1 MLKLVRFLK
10 PYKVQVILGP
20 MFKLVE
26 AVFELIIPLIMAR
39 VIDIGVKNRDVGY
52 VFKMGIVM
60 ILLGAVGFC
69 STFVCQYFAAKSS
82 QGFGTNLR
90 NALFEHINE
99 FSHRE
104 LDKFSS
110 GSLITRLTS
119 DVNQLQLSVAMF
131 IRLVIRAP
139 FLIVGSIIMAISIDL
154 KISMIFLVTSLLISV
169 SLYFIITKS
178 VPFLKKIQKSL
189 DKLALITKEDLEG
202 TRVIRAFS
210 KQDWSK
216 SRFNNVNS
224 DILEISCRVSKISS
238 LLNPVT
244 YVAINLAIVC
254 IIWFGGMRAY
264 HGDITQGEIIA
275 LVNYM
280 MQILLALIVVSNLI
294 VIFTKAFA
302 SADRINEILDTKI
315 SIQNNYRKIYVKSE
329 NAIKIEFDN
338 VSFKY
343 TENSKYAIENINL
356 SIDYGEK
363 VGIIG
368 ATGSGKST
376 FVNLIPRFYDVSN
389 GSILLNGINVKDYNI
404 LDLRRRISI
413 VHQNS
418 VLFRGTIKQ
427 NLRWGKEDASDKE
440 IKEALEI
447 SQSLDFVNEKP
458 NKFNELVEEGG
469 RNFSGGQ
476 KQRLTI
482 ARAIIK
488 KPEILILDDSFS
500 ALDQETENR
509 LRNAI
514 MERFK
519 DNTIIFISQKSK
531 SIKNCDKI
539 IVFDNGKIVGE
550 GNHNSLLETC
560 GVYKNICESQSC

>member
-189 DKLALITKEDLEG
+189 DKLALIAKEDLEG

-294 VIFTKAFA
+294 VIFTKAFV

-376 FVNLIPRFYDVSN
+376 FVNLIPRFYDVSK

-413 VHQNS
+413 IHQNS

>member
-189 DKLALITKEDLEG
+189 DKLALIAKEDLEG

-294 VIFTKAFA
+294 VIFTKAFV

-329 NAIKIEFDN
+329 N
-338 VSFKY
+338 
-343 TENSKYAIENINL
+343 
-356 SIDYGEK
+356 
-363 VGIIG
+363 
-368 ATGSGKST
+368 
-376 FVNLIPRFYDVSN
+376 
-389 GSILLNGINVKDYNI
+389 
-404 LDLRRRISI
+404 
-413 VHQNS
+413 
-418 VLFRGTIKQ
+418 
-427 NLRWGKEDASDKE
+427 
-440 IKEALEI
+440 
-447 SQSLDFVNEKP
+447 
-458 NKFNELVEEGG
+458 
-469 RNFSGGQ
+469 
-476 KQRLTI
+476 
-482 ARAIIK
+482 
-488 KPEILILDDSFS
+488 
-500 ALDQETENR
+500 
-509 LRNAI
+509 
-514 MERFK
+514 
-519 DNTIIFISQKSK
+519 
-531 SIKNCDKI
+531 
-539 IVFDNGKIVGE
+539 
-550 GNHNSLLETC
+550 
-560 GVYKNICESQSC
+560 

>member
-376 FVNLIPRFYDVSN
+376 FANLIPRFYDVSK

>member
-69 STFVCQYFAAKSS
+69 STFVCQYFSAKSS

-189 DKLALITKEDLEG
+189 DKLALIAKEDLEG

-210 KQDWSK
+210 KLDWSK

-294 VIFTKAFA
+294 VIFTKAFV

-329 NAIKIEFDN
+329 NAIKIEFDT

-376 FVNLIPRFYDVSN
+376 FVNLIPRFYDVSK

-413 VHQNS
+413 VYQNS

-509 LRNAI
+509 LRNAL

>member
-99 FSHRE
+99 FSYRE

-189 DKLALITKEDLEG
+189 DKLALIAKEDLEG

-376 FVNLIPRFYDVSN
+376 FVNLIPRFYDVSK

-413 VHQNS
+413 VHQNN

>member
-294 VIFTKAFA
+294 VIFTKAFV

-376 FVNLIPRFYDVSN
+376 FVNLIPRFYDVSK

>member
-189 DKLALITKEDLEG
+189 DKLALIAKEDLEG

-376 FVNLIPRFYDVSN
+376 FVNLIPRFYDVSK

-413 VHQNS
+413 VHQNN

>member
-376 FVNLIPRFYDVSN
+376 FVNLIPRFYDVSK

>member
-189 DKLALITKEDLEG
+189 DKLALIAKEDLEG

-294 VIFTKAFA
+294 VIFTKAFV

-376 FVNLIPRFYDVSN
+376 FVNLIPRFYDVSK

>member
-343 TENSKYAIENINL
+343 TENSKCAIENINL

-376 FVNLIPRFYDVSN
+376 FANLIPRFYDVSK

>member
-1 MLKLVRFLK
+1 
-10 PYKVQVILGP
+10 
-20 MFKLVE
+20 
-26 AVFELIIPLIMAR
+26 
-39 VIDIGVKNRDVGY
+39 
-52 VFKMGIVM
+52 
-60 ILLGAVGFC
+60 
-69 STFVCQYFAAKSS
+69 
-82 QGFGTNLR
+82 
-90 NALFEHINE
+90 
-99 FSHRE
+99 
-104 LDKFSS
+104 
-110 GSLITRLTS
+110 
-119 DVNQLQLSVAMF
+119 
-131 IRLVIRAP
+131 
-139 FLIVGSIIMAISIDL
+139 
-154 KISMIFLVTSLLISV
+154 
-169 SLYFIITKS
+169 
-178 VPFLKKIQKSL
+178 
-189 DKLALITKEDLEG
+189 
-202 TRVIRAFS
+202 
-210 KQDWSK
+210 
-216 SRFNNVNS
+216 
-224 DILEISCRVSKISS
+224 
-238 LLNPVT
+238 
-244 YVAINLAIVC
+244 
-254 IIWFGGMRAY
+254 
-264 HGDITQGEIIA
+264 
-275 LVNYM
+275 M

-376 FVNLIPRFYDVSN
+376 FVNLIPRFYDVSK

-531 SIKNCDKI
+531 SI

>member
-216 SRFNNVNS
+216 SRFNNV
-224 DILEISCRVSKISS
+224 I
-238 LLNPVT
+238 P
-244 YVAINLAIVC
+244 
-254 IIWFGGMRAY
+254 
-264 HGDITQGEIIA
+264 
-275 LVNYM
+275 
-280 MQILLALIVVSNLI
+280 
-294 VIFTKAFA
+294 
-302 SADRINEILDTKI
+302 
-315 SIQNNYRKIYVKSE
+315 
-329 NAIKIEFDN
+329 
-338 VSFKY
+338 FKPSY
-343 TENSKYAIENINL
+343 L
-356 SIDYGEK
+356 CC
-363 VGIIG
+363 
-368 ATGSGKST
+368 
-376 FVNLIPRFYDVSN
+376 
-389 GSILLNGINVKDYNI
+389 
-404 LDLRRRISI
+404 
-413 VHQNS
+413 
-418 VLFRGTIKQ
+418 
-427 NLRWGKEDASDKE
+427 
-440 IKEALEI
+440 
-447 SQSLDFVNEKP
+447 
-458 NKFNELVEEGG
+458 NKFSYSMYYMVWRNACLSWGYYSG
-469 RNFSGGQ
+469 RNYCTCELHDANTFS
-476 KQRLTI
+476 T
-482 ARAIIK
+482 
-488 KPEILILDDSFS
+488 
-500 ALDQETENR
+500 
-509 LRNAI
+509 
-514 MERFK
+514 
-519 DNTIIFISQKSK
+519 
-531 SIKNCDKI
+531 
-539 IVFDNGKIVGE
+539 
-550 GNHNSLLETC
+550 
-560 GVYKNICESQSC
+560 YSCI